1 MIFLEEPGPLSPAVT
16 AWQGG
21 GASAKKQCALGA
33 NWPDYL
39 VGQPLKPVRV
49 LLVDDDP
56 CIRHVIAQEL
66 LADPRI
72 ELAGQ
77 AGSLREGKRLL
88 ASHDFDVLIVDIRLG
103 DGSGFDLITS
113 ARNHRSAAEIIV
125 VSALE
130 DERQL
135 LHAFALG
142 ATGYLVK
149 NSWFQSFA
157 QAVLQVVNGGA
168 AITPSL
174 ARRLLLNLDPVHDTA
189 QPPLQPQPGGEL
201 SGRER
206 EVLQLV
212 AAGHLSD
219 EIATRLSISSQTVHA
234 HIKNIYRKLH
244 VHTRAQ
250 AVSFALRR
258 GLV

>member
-1 MIFLEEPGPLSPAVT
+1 MMASEELVSLVPELV
-16 AWQGG
+16 QGR
-21 GASAKKQCALGA
+21 GAPSVARTCALGVD
-33 NWPDYL
+33 WPDFL

-56 CIRHVIAQEL
+56 CIRRVIAQDL
-66 LADPRI
+66 LSDPRI
-72 ELAGQ
+72 ELSGQ
-77 AGSLREGKRLL
+77 AGNLREGRRLL
-88 ASHDFDVLIVDIRLG
+88 ASHEFDVLIVDIRLG

-125 VSALE
+125 VTALD

-149 NSWFQSFA
+149 SSWFQSFA

-174 ARRLLLNLDPVHDTA
+174 ARRLLLNLDRVLDATRPALV
-189 QPPLQPQPGGEL
+189 PQPGAVL
-201 SGRER
+201 SRRER

-212 AAGHLSD
+212 AAGHISD
-219 EIATRLSISSQTVHA
+219 EIAGRLDISAQTVHA
-234 HIKNIYRKLH
+234 HVKNIYRKLH

-250 AVSFALRR
+250 AVSFALRG